1 MPDQAR
7 NLAVNGRV
15 PRAMQLDDASMDIF
29 VMVKQLMS
37 STTLSQPPLLA
48 WPSSLQPVC
57 QHAMEVAND
66 VHRCPT
72 IGCGIDEARKAELRD
87 LQTAFVR
94 DFPHFRRTCAWY
106 QKMIDGVEEDGCR
119 GIPPLTFL
127 QEARAAQFDV
137 SQFELGQRQ
146 PLPKP
151 HELQVVFHR
160 GWSLMIFEGDGSK
173 KKMVF
178 LCFQRMLLFQY
189 LSFVSSTW
197 TLISLGFG
205 ICFSVVFQH

>member
-7 NLAVNGRV
+7 HLAVSDRV
-15 PRAMQLDDASMDIF
+15 PRAMRSDDATMDIF

-37 STTLSQPPLLA
+37 STTLSQDPLLA
-48 WPSSLQPVC
+48 WPSSLQPIC

-66 VHRCPT
+66 VRRCPT
-72 IGCGIDEARKAELRD
+72 FGCGIDEGRQAELRD
-87 LQTAFVR
+87 LQTAFAR

-106 QKMIDGVEEDGCR
+106 QKMIDGVEEESSR

-151 HELQVVFHR
+151 HELRVVFHR
-160 GWSLMIFEGDGSK
+160 GWSLRIFEGEESK
-173 KKMVF
+173 KKMF
-178 LCFQRMLLFQY
+178 
-189 LSFVSSTW
+189 SFSFAFN
-197 TLISLGFG
+197 G
-205 ICFSVVFQH
+205 C